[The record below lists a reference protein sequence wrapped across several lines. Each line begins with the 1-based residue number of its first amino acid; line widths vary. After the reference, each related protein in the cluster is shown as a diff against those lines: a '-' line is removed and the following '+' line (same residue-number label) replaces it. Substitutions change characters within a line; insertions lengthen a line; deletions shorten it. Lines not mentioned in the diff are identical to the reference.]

1 MAYDPKIPEEED
13 DMNDDSIKW
22 AVVFIIIGVETAVG
36 LLFQVRLELLVLLVM
51 LLILYEVLWCVVS
64 PRAQNRDNQKSNS
77 MKKKLMSSHM
87 SPRASHSRHQYPIL
101 ANSPGSSYRRLFSY
115 IGPYKYKT
123 SAFVT
128 GKCRFKVK
136 SAGGTCQ
143 DGVKMAH

>member
-1 MAYDPKIPEEED
+1 MCFNSLLVFLKTMAYDPKIPEEED

-77 MKKKLMSSHM
+77 MPAPFKFMSSRM
-87 SPRASHSRHQYPIL
+87 SPRASHRRHQYAIL
-101 ANSPGSSYRRLFSY
+101 ASSPGSFDRQLFR
-115 IGPYKYKT
+115 IL
-123 SAFVT
+123 V
-128 GKCRFKVK
+128 
-136 SAGGTCQ
+136 
-143 DGVKMAH
+143 

>member
-64 PRAQNRDNQKSNS
+64 PRAQNRDQSEVQ
-77 MKKKLMSSHM
+77 LYVGTIEVDVLAHV
-87 SPRASHSRHQYPIL
+87 ASRIS
-101 ANSPGSSYRRLFSY
+101 
-115 IGPYKYKT
+115 
-123 SAFVT
+123 
-128 GKCRFKVK
+128 
-136 SAGGTCQ
+136 
-143 DGVKMAH
+143 